1 MATDPVLQWKTH
13 VTDSTDQDTILGN
26 IDLLEQF
33 ALSINGGDDYTIGEV
48 KGSLSEQFDN
58 IRKGI
63 KDGTIKP
70 TEWKSSKE
78 LGNITKALTNASSG
92 KIATLTEQGE
102 GIKERL
108 DTAEGNITSY
118 GTRISDAETA
128 LGEKLDSTD
137 FSAFKEGD
145 FKTTTESLGTRLDTA
160 EGSITDHGTRIGD
173 AEDAIKKKLD
183 SSTFE
188 DFKVGDFKTALG
200 KKLDSADFSD
210 FKKYTNEQIGTLA
223 PNSALEALRTLL
235 NNEISHWTRATTP
248 KPLDEYAS
256 TATLKGIKQP
266 WEEGVNAEGK
276 DYKPERHIGDL
287 CTVIGEKATD
297 KGVSYR
303 FVKHDTN
310 DSYTW
315 TKVIDNDGA
324 LALGNLKTF
333 EEKYNQRQEVINN
346 ALDNKQ
352 RKGNYVEKTDFDKNN
367 TEVAQEIQALKGTY
381 KVTVTTQGEIRNG
394 EIIGGTTHDG
404 KPAIVHTAHV
414 YGILGNKITDA
425 KIINKLTWTVN
436 SGRTSY
442 PVARTV
448 KGATCYVTAKDFV
461 RVLHTQGSNPQYYD
475 IELNSSF

>member
-26 IDLLEQF
+26 LDFLEQF
-33 ALSINGGDDYTIGEV
+33 GEAITGDTSLQEHFKEIRNGIN
-48 KGSLSEQFDN
+48 N
-58 IRKGI
+58 
-63 KDGTIKP
+63 GTIKP
-70 TEWKSSKE
+70 TEWKDSTDFKKIVSK
-78 LGNITKALTNASSG
+78 LTNASSG
-92 KIATLTEQGE
+92 KIATLTKQGE
-102 GIKERL
+102 DLKE
-108 DTAEGNITSY
+108 N
-118 GTRISDAETA
+118 
-128 LGEKLDSTD
+128 LGKKLDSKD
-137 FSAFKEGD
+137 FSDFKTGD

-160 EGSITDHGTRIGD
+160 EDSITDHTTRITDAEGSIKSHGTTLSGYGTRIKN
-173 AEDAIKKKLD
+173 AE
-183 SSTFE
+183 
-188 DFKVGDFKTALG
+188 TALG
-200 KKLDSADFSD
+200 KKLDSSKFEN
-210 FKKYTNEQIGTLA
+210 FKKYTNEQLGTLA

-248 KPLDEYAS
+248 KPLDEYTS
-256 TATLKGIKQP
+256 TATLKGITQP
-266 WEEGVNAEGK
+266 WEEGANAEEN

-352 RKGNYVEKTDFDKNN
+352 RKGNYIEKKEFDANN
-367 TEVAQEIQALKGTY
+367 TKVDKEIKELKGTY

-394 EIIGGTTHDG
+394 QIVGGTTHDG

-414 YGILGNKITDA
+414 YGILGNKITDM
-425 KIINKLTWTVN
+425 KILNKLKWTVN

-442 PVARTV
+442 PEQRFVT
-448 KGATCYVTAKDFV
+448 GATCYVTADDFV
-461 RVLHTQGSNPQYYD
+461 RVLHTQGSNPQFYD

>member
-1 MATDPVLQWKTH
+1 MATDPVLQWRTH

-26 IDLLEQF
+26 LDFLEQF
-33 ALSINGGDDYTIGEV
+33 GEAITGDTSLQEHFKEIRNGIN
-48 KGSLSEQFDN
+48 N
-58 IRKGI
+58 
-63 KDGTIKP
+63 GTIKP
-70 TEWKSSKE
+70 TEWKDSTDFKKIISK
-78 LGNITKALTNASSG
+78 LTNASSG
-92 KIATLTEQGE
+92 KISTLTEQGE
-102 GIKERL
+102 DLKE
-108 DTAEGNITSY
+108 N
-118 GTRISDAETA
+118 
-128 LGEKLDSTD
+128 LGKKLDSKD
-137 FSAFKEGD
+137 FSDFKTGD

-160 EGSITDHGTRIGD
+160 EGSIKSHGTTLSGYGTRIGD

-188 DFKVGDFKTALG
+188 DFKTG
-200 KKLDSADFSD
+200 DFSD
-210 FKKYTNEQIGTLA
+210 FKKYTKEQIGTLA

-248 KPLDEYAS
+248 KPLDDYAS

-266 WEEGVNAEGK
+266 WEEGVNAEDK
-276 DYKPERHIGDL
+276 DYLPERHIGDL

-333 EEKYNQRQEVINN
+333 EQKYNQRQKAINE

-367 TEVAQEIQALKGTY
+367 TKVDQEIKELKGTY

-404 KPAIVHTAHV
+404 KPAILHTAHV

-442 PVARTV
+442 PEQRFVT
-448 KGATCYVTAKDFV
+448 GATCYVTADDFV
-461 RVLHTQGSNPQYYD
+461 RVLHTQGSNPQFYD

>member
-13 VTDSTDQDTILGN
+13 ITDSTDQDTILGN
-26 IDLLEQF
+26 LDILEQF

-92 KIATLTEQGE
+92 KISTLTEQGE

-108 DTAEGNITSY
+108 GTAEGSIKSY
-118 GTRISDAETA
+118 GTRI
-128 LGEKLDSTD
+128 GN
-137 FSAFKEGD
+137 
-145 FKTTTESLGTRLDTA
+145 A
-160 EGSITDHGTRIGD
+160 EGSIKSHTTTLSGYGTRIKN
-173 AEDAIKKKLD
+173 AEIALRKKID
-183 SSTFE
+183 SSKFE
-188 DFKVGDFKTALG
+188 N
-200 KKLDSADFSD
+200 
-210 FKKYTNEQIGTLA
+210 FKKYTNEQLGTLA

-248 KPLDEYAS
+248 KPLDEYTS

-266 WEEGVNAEGK
+266 WEEGANAEEN

-333 EEKYNQRQEVINN
+333 EEKYNQRQKAINE

-352 RKGNYVEKTDFDKNN
+352 RKGNYIEKTDFEANN
-367 TEVAQEIQALKGTY
+367 AKVDQEIQELKGTY

-394 EIIGGTTHDG
+394 QIVGGKTYDG
-404 KPAIVHTAHV
+404 KPAILHTAHV
-414 YGILGNKITDA
+414 YGILGNKITDT
-425 KIINKLTWTVN
+425 KILNKLKWTVN
-436 SGRTSY
+436 SGRTTF
-442 PVARTV
+442 PKQRFVT
-448 KGATCYVTAKDFV
+448 GATCYVTADDFV
-461 RVLHTQGSNPQYYD
+461 RVLHTQGSTPQFYD

>member
-1 MATDPVLQWKTH
+1 MATDPVLQWRTH
-13 VTDSTDQDTILGN
+13 VTDSTDQDTIIGN
-26 IDLLEQF
+26 VDLLEGL
-33 ALSINGGDDYTIGEV
+33 AASIMGDT
-48 KGSLSEQFDN
+48 SLHDN
-58 IRKGI
+58 FEEIRKGI
-63 KDGTIKP
+63 KDGSLKP
-70 TEWKSSKE
+70 TDWKSSKDFTT
-78 LGNITKALTNASSG
+78 ITKALTNASSG
-92 KIATLTEQGE
+92 KIATLTKQGE
-102 GIKERL
+102 DFK
-108 DTAEGNITSY
+108 TT
-118 GTRISDAETA
+118 
-128 LGEKLDSTD
+128 LGKKLDSTD

-145 FKTTTESLGTRLDTA
+145 FKTTTENLGTRLDTA
-160 EGSITDHGTRIGD
+160 EGSITDHGKKLSSHTTTLSGYGTRIGD

-248 KPLDEYAS
+248 KPLDEYTS
-256 TATLKGIKQP
+256 TATLKGITQP

-310 DSYTW
+310 DSYMW

-367 TEVAQEIQALKGTY
+367 AKVDQEIKELKGTY

-394 EIIGGTTHDG
+394 EIVGGTTHDG
-404 KPAIVHTAHV
+404 KPAILHTAHV
-414 YGILGNKITDA
+414 YGILGNKITDKA
-425 KIINKLTWTVN
+425 ILEKLTWTVN

-442 PVARTV
+442 PLQRVET
-448 KGATCYVTAKDFV
+448 GATCYVTSDDFV
-461 RVLHTQGSNPQYYD
+461 RVLHTQGSTPQFYD

>member
-26 IDLLEQF
+26 LDFLEQF
-33 ALSINGGDDYTIGEV
+33 GEAITGDTSLQEHFKEIRNGIN
-48 KGSLSEQFDN
+48 N
-58 IRKGI
+58 
-63 KDGTIKP
+63 GTIKP
-70 TEWKSSKE
+70 TEWKDSTDFKKIISK
-78 LGNITKALTNASSG
+78 LTNASSG
-92 KIATLTEQGE
+92 KIATLTKQGE

-108 DTAEGNITSY
+108 GTAEGSITSY
-118 GTRISDAETA
+118 GTRISDAE
-128 LGEKLDSTD
+128 
-137 FSAFKEGD
+137 
-145 FKTTTESLGTRLDTA
+145 
-160 EGSITDHGTRIGD
+160 GSIKSYGTRIGN
-173 AEDAIKKKLD
+173 AESSIKSHGTTLSGYGTRIKNA
-183 SSTFE
+183 E
-188 DFKVGDFKTALG
+188 IALG
-200 KKLDSADFSD
+200 KKLDSSKFEN
-210 FKKYTNEQIGTLA
+210 FKKYTNEQLGTLA

-248 KPLDEYAS
+248 KPLDEYTS

-266 WEEGVNAEGK
+266 WEEGANAEEN

-352 RKGNYVEKTDFDKNN
+352 RKGNYIEKKEFDANN
-367 TEVAQEIQALKGTY
+367 TKVDKEIKELKGTY

-394 EIIGGTTHDG
+394 QIVGGTTHDG

-414 YGILGNKITDA
+414 YGILGNKITDM
-425 KIINKLTWTVN
+425 KILNKLTWTVN
-436 SGRTSY
+436 KDRTSY
-442 PVARTV
+442 PKQRVET
-448 KGATCYVTAKDFV
+448 GATCYVTADDFV
-461 RVLHTQGSNPQYYD
+461 RVLHTQGSNPQFYD

>member
-13 VTDSTDQDTILGN
+13 VTDSADQDTILGN
-26 IDLLEQF
+26 LDLLEQL

-48 KGSLSEQFDN
+48 KESLSTQFDN
-58 IRKGI
+58 LRTKI
-63 KDGTIKP
+63 KDGTLKP
-70 TEWKSSKE
+70 TEWKDSTE
-78 LGNITKALTNASSG
+78 LKKITKALTNASSG
-92 KIATLTEQGE
+92 KISTLTKQGE

-108 DTAEGNITSY
+108 GTAEGSIKSY

-160 EGSITDHGTRIGD
+160 EGSITDHGTRIGN

-183 SSTFE
+183 ST
-188 DFKVGDFKTALG
+188 DFDSFKSLTNS
-200 KKLDSADFSD
+200 KL
-210 FKKYTNEQIGTLA
+210 GTLA
-223 PNSALEALRTLL
+223 SRPELENLKKLL
-235 NNEISHWTRATTP
+235 NKEVSHWTAESTP
-248 KPLDEYAS
+248 APLEY
-256 TATLKGIKQP
+256 TATAKVKDSTQP
-266 WEEGVNAEGK
+266 WGK
-276 DYKPERHIGDL
+276 DEDPERHTDDL

-303 FVKHDTN
+303 FIKHPTA
-310 DSYTW
+310 DSYKW
-315 TKVIDNDGA
+315 LKVIDNDGA

-333 EEKYNQRQEVINN
+333 EEKYDKRQEDINN

-367 TEVAQEIQALKGTY
+367 TKVDQEIKELKGTY

-394 EIIGGTTHDG
+394 EIVGGTTHDG

-414 YGILGNKITDA
+414 YGILGNKITDKA
-425 KIINKLTWTVN
+425 ILEKLTWTVN
-436 SGRTSY
+436 SGRTTY
-442 PVARTV
+442 PEQRFVT
-448 KGATCYVTAKDFV
+448 GATCYVTAKDFV
-461 RVLHTQGSNPQYYD
+461 RVLHTQGSTPQYYD

>member
-26 IDLLEQF
+26 LDLLEQF
-33 ALSINGGDDYTIGEV
+33 ALSINGGDKYTISDGQSQV
-48 KGSLSEQFDN
+48 TGTLSDN
-58 IRKGI
+58 FEAIRKGI
-63 KDGTIKP
+63 KNGTIKP

-92 KIATLTEQGE
+92 KISTLTEQGE
-102 GIKERL
+102 DLKE
-108 DTAEGNITSY
+108 N
-118 GTRISDAETA
+118 
-128 LGEKLDSTD
+128 LGKKLDSKD
-137 FSAFKEGD
+137 FSDFKTGD

-160 EGSITDHGTRIGD
+160 EGSIKSHGTTLSGYGTRIGN
-173 AEDAIKKKLD
+173 AESSIKSHGTTLSGYGTRIKNA
-183 SSTFE
+183 E
-188 DFKVGDFKTALG
+188 IALG
-200 KKLDSADFSD
+200 KKLDSSKFEN
-210 FKKYTNEQIGTLA
+210 FKKYTNEQLGTLA

-248 KPLDEYAS
+248 KPLDEYTS

-276 DYKPERHIGDL
+276 DYLPERHIGDL

-352 RKGNYVEKTDFDKNN
+352 RKGNYIEKTDFEANN
-367 TEVAQEIQALKGTY
+367 AKVDQEIQELKGTY

-394 EIIGGTTHDG
+394 QIVGGKTYDG

-414 YGILGNKITDA
+414 YGILGNKITDT
-425 KIINKLTWTVN
+425 KILNKLKWTVN

-442 PVARTV
+442 PMQRVET
-448 KGATCYVTAKDFV
+448 GATCYVTASDFV
-461 RVLHTQGSNPQYYD
+461 RVLHTQGSTPQFYD

>member
-26 IDLLEQF
+26 LDILEQF
-33 ALSINGGDDYTIGEV
+33 AISINGGDDYTIGEV
-48 KGSLSEQFDN
+48 KDSLHDN
-58 IRKGI
+58 FEAIRKGL

-92 KIATLTEQGE
+92 KISTLTKQGE
-102 GIKERL
+102 DFK
-108 DTAEGNITSY
+108 TT
-118 GTRISDAETA
+118 
-128 LGEKLDSTD
+128 LGKKLDSTD

-160 EGSITDHGTRIGD
+160 EGSITDHGKKLSSHTTTLSGYGTRIGD

-248 KPLDEYAS
+248 KPLDDFAS

-333 EEKYNQRQEVINN
+333 EEEYNKSQEAINN
-346 ALDNKQ
+346 ALETKQ
-352 RKGNYVEKTDFDKNN
+352 PKGNYVEKTDFEAVN
-367 TEVAQEIQALKGTY
+367 QEIQELKGTY

-394 EIIGGTTHDG
+394 EIVGGTTHDSE
-404 KPAIVHTAHV
+404 PAIVHTAHV
-414 YGILGNKITDA
+414 YGILGNKITDKA
-425 KIINKLTWTVN
+425 ILEKLTWTVN
-436 SGRTSY
+436 SGRTTF
-442 PVARTV
+442 PEQRTV
-448 KGATCYVTAKDFV
+448 PGATCYVTSDDFV
-461 RVLHTQGSNPQYYD
+461 RVLHTQGSTPQYYD